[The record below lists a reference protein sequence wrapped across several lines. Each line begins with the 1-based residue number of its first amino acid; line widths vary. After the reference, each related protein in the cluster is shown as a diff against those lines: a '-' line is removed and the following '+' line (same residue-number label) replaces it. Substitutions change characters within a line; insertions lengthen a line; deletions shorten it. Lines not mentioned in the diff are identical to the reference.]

1 MYRKKHN
8 VYRVWYYLSAI
19 SGSHWESL
27 SVSPADKGDYYIC
40 TIYVHILCVCVCVCV
55 CVYNI
60 RFIHSSNDR
69 HLGCFHVLA
78 IINNVVN
85 MGVQMSLQN
94 NDFISFSYTPRGE
107 IARSYGSSIFNFLR
121 NLRNVFNSGCTN
133 LHSQQQCTSRGF
145 SEPPSGWIIP

>member
-55 CVYNI
+55 CVCGCGCI
-60 RFIHSSNDR
+60 TLGLSIHPMID
-69 HLGCFHVLA
+69 
-78 IINNVVN
+78 
-85 MGVQMSLQN
+85 
-94 NDFISFSYTPRGE
+94 T
-107 IARSYGSSIFNFLR
+107 
-121 NLRNVFNSGCTN
+121 
-133 LHSQQQCTSRGF
+133 
-145 SEPPSGWIIP
+145 